1 MDFKQIWEW
10 VNANKKWVFFAAIGA
25 YVAWNIFFPGASA

>member
-10 VNANKKWVFFAAIGA
+10 VTANKKWFFFAAIGA
-25 YVAWNIFFPGASA
+25 LVAWKIFNPSA